1 MGAGGWRFRCN
12 RLHVV
17 VVLACVAVVG
27 TLLTFA
33 SYDAE
38 AKRNPGLD
46 TGDDATAQA
55 AGASTDTTPVSADSV
70 RAAARQRLNLPL
82 TLPGHNSQPPAKA
95 AAGDAGD
102 ASQADNDGAGTAG
115 ADSLSAETP
124 TAAQDPAQWDSTTVR
139 RGDSMAAIFS
149 RLKLSPSDLHRIM
162 ALGKPTATLK
172 HILPGQHIKVRT
184 DDQHGLQELV
194 YRIDKVHSLQVLRDT
209 NGFQANHL
217 ARKPEVRVNRAA
229 AVIDSSLFAAAQKAG
244 LSQRLIMELANIFG
258 WDVDFALDI
267 REGDRF
273 SVIYEEDY
281 LDGKKLHDGDIL
293 AAEFTNKGHTYRAVR
308 YTDPSGHTDYYSPD
322 GHSMRKAF
330 LRTPVAF
337 TRISSRFGM
346 RYHPI
351 LHRMRMHDGVDYAA
365 PKGTPV
371 KSTGD
376 GKIIFRGRKGGYG
389 HVVIIKHGGRYST
402 LYGHLWKFAR
412 GQHVGSHVR
421 QGEIIGYVGMSGLA
435 TGPHLHYEFR
445 VNGRHR
451 NPLKVQLP
459 AAAPI
464 QAKYKNGYE
473 AHAHELLAELKVYTR
488 TQLAS
493 NQP

>member
-1 MGAGGWRFRCN
+1 VDYNSFLKRDYKSLGNNKGGANSRRGLRWN

-27 TLLTFA
+27 TVLTFA

-38 AKRNPGLD
+38 AKRNPSLD
-46 TGDDATAQA
+46 GAEGGAAQA
-55 AGASTDTTPVSADSV
+55 ASADSV
-70 RAAARQRLNLPL
+70 RSRARQRLSLPL
-82 TLPGHNSQPPAKA
+82 DLPDHLVQPPADA
-95 AAGDAGD
+95 AAAAKGEA
-102 ASQADNDGAGTAG
+102 ASA
-115 ADSLSAETP
+115 
-124 TAAQDPAQWDSTTVR
+124 DPADAADPVHWNTVTVR
-139 RGDSMAAIFS
+139 RGDSLAAIFS
-149 RLKLSPSDLHRIM
+149 RLNLSPADLHRIM
-162 ALGKPTATLK
+162 ALGKPTAGLK
-172 HILPGQHIKVRT
+172 RIRPGQHIKVRT
-184 DDQHGLQELV
+184 DGQDRLQELV
-194 YRIDKVHSLQVLRDT
+194 FHIDKIHSLQVLRGDD
-209 NGFQANHL
+209 GFQANEL
-217 ARKPEVRVNRAA
+217 ARKPEVRVNHAA
-229 AVIDSSLFAAAQKAG
+229 AVINSSLFEAAQRAG

-267 REGDRF
+267 REGDHF
-273 SVIYEEDY
+273 SVIYEQDY

-293 AAEFTNKGHTYRAVR
+293 AAEFTNQGHTYRAVR
-308 YTDPSGHTDYYSPD
+308 YTDPNGRTDYYSPD

-376 GKIIFRGRKGGYG
+376 GRIIFRGRKGGYG

-412 GQHVGSHVR
+412 GQHVGSRVR
-421 QGEIIGYVGMSGLA
+421 QGQVIGYVGMSGLA

-445 VNGRHR
+445 INGVHR
-451 NPLKVQLP
+451 NPLKVKLP

-464 QAKYKNGYE
+464 AAKYKPDYK
-473 AHAHELLAELKVYTR
+473 AHAQDLLAELKVYTR

>member
-1 MGAGGWRFRCN
+1 MDYNSFLKRDYKSLCNDKGGAGRRRLQWN

-17 VVLACVAVVG
+17 VVLACVALVG

-38 AKRNPGLD
+38 AKRNPSLGEAAPTA
-46 TGDDATAQA
+46 TGAQ
-55 AGASTDTTPVSADSV
+55 
-70 RAAARQRLNLPL
+70 AAARQRLNLPL
-82 TLPGHNSQPPAKA
+82 SLPEHVANPPADTAALDA
-95 AAGDAGD
+95 AAAPDATAD
-102 ASQADNDGAGTAG
+102 TASATDKSPSAADKGQWE
-115 ADSLSAETP
+115 SA
-124 TAAQDPAQWDSTTVR
+124 TVR

-149 RLKLSPSDLHRIM
+149 RMDLSPSDLHNIM
-162 ALGKPTATLK
+162 ALGKATATLK
-172 HILPGQHIKVRT
+172 RILPGQHIKVRA
-184 DDQHGLQELV
+184 DEQNGVQELL
-194 YRIDKVHSLQVLRDT
+194 YHIDRIRTLRVLRSGD
-209 NGFQANHL
+209 GFQATTIE
-217 ARKPEVRVNRAA
+217 RKPEVRVNRAA
-229 AVIDSSLFAAAQKAG
+229 AVIDSSLFEAAQKAG

-267 REGDRF
+267 REGDHF
-273 SVIYEEDY
+273 SVIYQEEY

-293 AAEFTNKGHTYRAVR
+293 AAEFTNRGHTYRAIR
-308 YTDPSGHTDYYSPD
+308 YTDPSGHTDYYTPD

-365 PKGTPV
+365 AKGTPV

-376 GKIIFRGRKGGYG
+376 GRIIFRGRKGGYG

-421 QGEIIGYVGMSGLA
+421 QGQVIGYVGMSGLA

-445 VNGRHR
+445 VNGVHH
-451 NPLKVQLP
+451 NPLKVKLP

-464 QAKYKNGYE
+464 AAKYKDDYE
-473 AHAHELLAELKVYTR
+473 AHAQNLLAELKVYTR